1 MYLVRHPVESLEH
14 VYGKNVLY
22 VCVLPDSLHSHVTR
36 WLVARRLRRAW
47 VGSMGWD
54 HG

>member
-22 VCVLPDSLHSHVTR
+22 VCVLPDSLYSHVIV
-36 WLVARRLRRAW
+36 LAPFNCCVSHVL
-47 VGSMGWD
+47 SLI
-54 HG
+54 HI